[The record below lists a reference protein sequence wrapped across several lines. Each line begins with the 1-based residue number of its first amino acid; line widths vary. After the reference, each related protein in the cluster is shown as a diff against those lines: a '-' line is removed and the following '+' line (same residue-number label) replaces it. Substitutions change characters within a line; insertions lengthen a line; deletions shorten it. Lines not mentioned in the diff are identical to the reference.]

1 MRPDQTGSLIVD
13 LETQIAQRREYYNAE
28 VNVNNA
34 RLSQF
39 PDSLLADLEIAGVR
53 PRQLFAAPAGET
65 ADVDVAHALA
75 PAT

>member
-1 MRPDQTGSLIVD
+1 MP
-13 LETQIAQRREYYNAE
+13 N
-28 VNVNNA
+28 NVNNA